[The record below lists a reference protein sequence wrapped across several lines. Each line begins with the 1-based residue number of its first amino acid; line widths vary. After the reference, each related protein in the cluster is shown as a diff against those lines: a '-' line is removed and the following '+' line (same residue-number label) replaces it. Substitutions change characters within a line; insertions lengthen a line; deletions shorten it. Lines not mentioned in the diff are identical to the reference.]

1 MNSYV
6 IDFKHLAIWSPN
18 EVPHENYVPGRRLHV
33 RFICATLFITDNM
46 PQDTFQ
52 LATFVCVNFKVKLQH
67 FDVFLF

>member
-6 IDFKHLAIWSPN
+6 IDLKHLAIWSPN

-52 LATFVCVNFKVKLQH
+52 LATIFVCQFQSKTTT
-67 FDVFLF
+67 F